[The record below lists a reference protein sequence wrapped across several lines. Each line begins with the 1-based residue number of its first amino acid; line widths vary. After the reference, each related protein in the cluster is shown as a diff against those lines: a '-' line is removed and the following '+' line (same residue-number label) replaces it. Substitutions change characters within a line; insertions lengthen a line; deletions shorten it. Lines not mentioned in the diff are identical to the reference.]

1 MKKILILFSI
11 MALTAVISAP
21 SAIAQVVSPNQTVTI
36 NASDLTP
43 AQLAKIEADKKLA
56 QANVQLEQ
64 LQKKVDTYGKWIG
77 VGGEIG
83 TAVKEGLTAVVDVA
97 DKFGNTDVGKFTM
110 TLIAWKV
117 IGQDIVRIILGLFFF
132 TVLTIIEIKIYR
144 RVVMSR
150 KELIKDPGFLKYP
163 KEYQIVESNCDGEET
178 IWMTVILLVVFLVGI
193 WITCGIMF

>member
-1 MKKILILFSI
+1 
-11 MALTAVISAP
+11 
-21 SAIAQVVSPNQTVTI
+21 
-36 NASDLTP
+36 
-43 AQLAKIEADKKLA
+43 
-56 QANVQLEQ
+56 
-64 LQKKVDTYGKWIG
+64 
-77 VGGEIG
+77 
-83 TAVKEGLTAVVDVA
+83 
-97 DKFGNTDVGKFTM
+97 M
-110 TLIAWKV
+110 TLISWKV

>member
-1 MKKILILFSI
+1 MKKILILSV
-11 MALTAVISAP
+11 MALIAVISAP
-21 SAIAQVVSPNQTVTI
+21 SAIAQVVTPNQTVTI

-43 AQLAKIEADKKLA
+43 AQLAKIEADKKFA
-56 QANVQLEQ
+56 QANFQIEQ

-97 DKFGNTDVGKFTM
+97 DKFSNTDVGKFTM

-132 TVLTIIEIKIYR
+132 AVLTIIEIKIYR
-144 RVVMSR
+144 RVVMPR

-163 KEYQIVESNCDGEET
+163 KEYQVVESNCDGEET
-178 IWMTVILLVVFLVGI
+178 IWMTVILLVVFLLGI
-193 WITCGIMF
+193 WITCRIMF